1 MKKLATLMLVVMMAF
16 SITACGST
24 EETKKEL
31 TNTAEYEECVLT
43 LGDAE
48 ITTND
53 NGEKVAKV
61 NATFTNNSDEPLYAM
76 SLFAVRAFQNDK
88 EITDVSDINGADAS
102 LIKEVKDG
110 ASVEVSYQFKL
121 DDDSPVEVLIG
132 EPTAD
137 QDTIG
142 KQTYFDK

>member
-1 MKKLATLMLVVMMAF
+1 M
-16 SITACGST
+16 
-24 EETKKEL
+24 ER
-31 TNTAEYEECVLT
+31 
-43 LGDAE
+43 
-48 ITTND
+48 
-53 NGEKVAKV
+53 KV

>member
-53 NGEKVAKV
+53 NAEKLAKA
-61 NATFTNNSDEPLYAM
+61 NATLTNNC
-76 SLFAVRAFQNDK
+76 
-88 EITDVSDINGADAS
+88 
-102 LIKEVKDG
+102 
-110 ASVEVSYQFKL
+110 
-121 DDDSPVEVLIG
+121 
-132 EPTAD
+132 
-137 QDTIG
+137 
-142 KQTYFDK
+142 